1 MSTFSIA
8 YYFNY
13 HRMKV
18 TKQTV
23 TDGGKTTYIEI
34 EPDQRFNPVCHVC
47 KGTNTAIHCWESRD
61 IRDLPLAEA
70 ETWLKYTYR
79 KVYCKDCHKIVVEDL
94 GICRPGW
101 RMTERFALHLH
112 EMCMTMSVK
121 AVAQKYTISWHAVKK
136 VDKYFLEQKYGTANY
151 DDLRIIAVDEI
162 SLKKGHN
169 YITEVLNYETG
180 EIAWMCPD
188 RNAATLEAFYNELS
202 DEQRKSIEA
211 IAMDMWDPYIKATK
225 NCLPHVEIVFDLF
238 HVVAAF
244 GRVIDR
250 IRMGEFNRAGLEYK
264 ELFKGS
270 KYLLLKNLGSIRSNE
285 QRQRLA
291 QLCSANEIINRVLIL
306 RDQLKHLWRY
316 VRPGCAQRALSI

>member
-1 MSTFSIA
+1 MSTLSIA

-23 TDGGKTTYIEI
+23 TDDGKMTYIEI

-79 KVYCKDCHKIVVEDL
+79 KVYCKDCH
-94 GICRPGW
+94 
-101 RMTERFALHLH
+101 
-112 EMCMTMSVK
+112 
-121 AVAQKYTISWHAVKK
+121 
-136 VDKYFLEQKYGTANY
+136 N
-151 DDLRIIAVDEI
+151 
-162 SLKKGHN
+162 N
-169 YITEVLNYETG
+169 ITEVLNYETG
-180 EIAWMCPD
+180 EIVWMGPD
-188 RNAATLEAFYNELS
+188 RKAATLEAFYNELS